1 MSRRLLR
8 AACVAT
14 VVAAAVLPGGG
25 PVAPYS
31 ASASPVVPDGFPA
44 AAGQPDAAPGSP
56 DVPGLTVPQDGS
68 GEGRAAERDAL
79 AGPGALAGAP
89 GPAAAAAV
97 GSAGGVGALLVRLQ
111 GLYQSAEEATEAYN
125 ATEVAL
131 KGRQEQEQRLSTEL
145 GAARSTL
152 DKERAEAGRLARA
165 QYQEASGGLSPYA
178 RMMLS
183 GDPQRVLEQ
192 RRMAGREAQAQA
204 ALVSRLAGAEKRAST
219 AATAA
224 RKALDTQQAL
234 AAEQKKQ
241 RDEVTGRLKEVERL
255 LASLTR
261 EQLTEL
267 ADRER
272 AGTERAQRALEGS
285 GRLPA
290 RNNPPTA
297 AGGAALGY
305 ATAQLGKPYVWGAEG
320 PASFDCSGLTSQAW
334 AHAGRTIP
342 RTSQEQWAQ
351 LPRVPLDQ
359 LRPGDLVIYFPKA
372 THVAIYA
379 GDGKVIQAPRPGA
392 KVKVSPIAAN
402 PLLGAV
408 RPDPAGTPLAE
419 GEYTRPELDA
429 DGSDDSGYSAEGAPE
444 EAATSAR

>member
-8 AACVAT
+8 SACVAA
-14 VVAAAVLPGGG
+14 VAAAFGVGLPGGVVPP
-25 PVAPYS
+25 PVARAVAALPG
-31 ASASPVVPDGFPA
+31 APGAPVPDGESTADEPGGA
-44 AAGQPDAAPGSP
+44 GAAGVVGA
-56 DVPGLTVPQDGS
+56 
-68 GEGRAAERDAL
+68 
-79 AGPGALAGAP
+79 AGPAGV
-89 GPAAAAAV
+89 AV
-97 GSAGGVGALLVRLQ
+97 EGAGGVGALLVRLQ
-111 GLYQSAEEATEAYN
+111 GLYQSAEEASEAYN
-125 ATEVAL
+125 ATEAAL
-131 KGRQEQEQRLSTEL
+131 KGRQEQEQRLSTQL
-145 GAARSTL
+145 GTARGEL

-183 GDPQRVLEQ
+183 GDPQRALEE
-192 RRMAGREAQAQA
+192 RLMAGREARAQA
-204 ALVSRLAGAEKRAST
+204 ALVNRLTGAEKRAST
-219 AATAA
+219 LATAA

-234 AAEQKKQ
+234 AAEQKKR

-255 LASLTR
+255 LSSLTR
-261 EQLTEL
+261 EQLAEL

-272 AGTERAQRALEGS
+272 AGTARSQRALMGS

-290 RNNPPTA
+290 RNNQPTA

-320 PASFDCSGLTSQAW
+320 PGSFDCSGLTSQAW

-351 LPRVPLDQ
+351 LPRVPLDR

-379 GDGKVIQAPRPGA
+379 GNGKVIQAPRPGTS
-392 KVKVSPIAAN
+392 VKVSPIAAN

-408 RPDPAGTPLAE
+408 RPDPAGIPLAE
-419 GEYTRPELDA
+419 GEYTAPAALDA
-429 DGSDDSGYSAEGAPE
+429 VPDGDFADSSDDDSGYSAEEAPT
-444 EAATSAR
+444 EAETSAR